1 MNAIKKTKIVCTIG
15 PSSWEPST
23 LKKMYENGMNIAR
36 INGAF
41 ADVNELKRVA
51 DLIRNVSDDIALM
64 LDIKGHEL
72 RLNKFGEKLFV
83 HQGQEIII
91 GSSNEDAIYPVTYPE
106 LYKDIDP
113 GQVIMI
119 DKGNTVVEVMRI
131 ENNKIFCKVISGEYI
146 ESGKGMNVPGA
157 KLHNPSLTSIDKEQI
172 NFVTK
177 DSWDF
182 VAGSFIRNTEDIED
196 IKKIIGESDIKIIAK
211 IEDQQGIDNIESIL
225 AASYGIMIA
234 RGDLGMEVP
243 YEKLPIIQKEL
254 IKLCNKAGKPVITAT
269 NMLES
274 MIEKPMPTRAEIT
287 DVANAVLDGTDSL
300 MTSGETT
307 SGKYPVETLITM
319 SKIAVE
325 SEKHLKPQL
334 VENFK
339 LENSRISV
347 AMTNAVYEF
356 IEQIPE
362 VTKIIVYSKKGLS
375 PRLLA
380 RLNLPV
386 CIVALVPKETLKR
399 QLNMSKNLIAYT
411 FNGNYL
417 DRDKAVKGIL
427 DFGLENGILNHKDKI
442 LLFGNLDIGN
452 DNTYNHTNM
461 FEYIDLSKT
470 I

>member
-225 AASYGIMIA
+225 TASYGIMIA

-319 SKIAVE
+319 SKIAIE

-452 DNTYNHTNM
+452 DNSYNHTNM